1 MCSSEAAC
9 GAGEEAE
16 RDKRHGEGMSGT
28 RGMVR
33 DMSGTRSTV
42 RDMSG
47 TRGTVRGYQ
56 GEHVGD
62 QANFTALKI
71 WYNKTE

>member
-33 DMSGTRSTV
+33 DMSGTR
-42 RDMSG
+42 
-47 TRGTVRGYQ
+47 GTVRGYQ